1 MLRLPEYKDSVKK
14 SVTAQLC
21 SPGTIWRVGVKPVP
35 SGTSACPGR
44 PPLPPPPVSVCQ
56 RPARPARPP
65 LERGTG

>member
-1 MLRLPEYKDSVKK
+1 MLRLPEYKDSVEK

-35 SGTSACPGR
+35 PGTSACPGR
-44 PPLPPPPVSVCQ
+44 PPLPPPPPPVSVCQ
-56 RPARPARPP
+56 RPARPP